1 MRLRLPNGL
10 SVIVEANRASP
21 VVALQVWVGVG
32 SIDEQEGEAGLAH
45 VFEHMLFKG
54 TQRRGV
60 GEIAKEIEGAGG
72 DINAWTSYE
81 ETVFHLVMASRDFE
95 VGLDILADAV
105 SESAFDPGELER
117 ERSVV
122 LEEIKQGHDMPSRAL
137 TQALFHATFGS
148 HPYGRP
154 VIGSASSVR
163 GLTRDKLL
171 RFFRRWYV
179 PGNMTLVIVGD
190 VDERAAA
197 RAARR
202 VWGVLPRVRRRERP
216 VPAVPE
222 QRSPRAV
229 VVRRETGETHVTLA
243 FRIPGIR
250 HQDTGAL
257 DLAAVILG
265 QGEASRLAQEV
276 KRRRELASEV
286 FAYTYTPRHGGLFVV
301 GGTTHGD
308 PEPLARALVAET
320 LRLSRD
326 PPAGDELARART
338 IIESESVYQKETVQ
352 GLARKLGFF
361 ATVAGGLEFERE
373 YLQQV
378 GAADARRV
386 SFVLERYA
394 KPRGLTVA
402 ALVPG
407 KAGKEDA
414 VLKKRLL
421 DAVRQESR
429 PPSRP
434 RTTVPLRAEVHHF
447 ELPSGTRLLVLPDP
461 SVGLVAMRAAW
472 PGGLRFETP
481 RTSGESQLLA
491 SLVARGTR
499 RRNAAQISRE
509 IESIAGSLAGAAG
522 RNSLGVRGE
531 LLARRW
537 EEGLELF
544 LDCVL
549 EPVFPDE
556 ELDKER
562 RLLLQQLEVQ
572 RHDVGSMAFRLFA
585 QTLYRTHP
593 YGLDPLGTPE
603 SVKAATGAGLRRE
616 FARLYPRSRL
626 VLAVV
631 GDVDPGRV
639 ERACAARFAP
649 GEKAPALPPV
659 PAPELLGH
667 PGTRWVHRDLPRE
680 QSHLVVGFPGTTL
693 FDEERYA
700 LEVLFTILSGQGGR
714 LFVELRDRRAL
725 AYRVGAFSV
734 EGIDPGCIAAYL
746 ACSPANVDAA
756 LAVVHAELERLRD
769 RPPSAAELG
778 RAQRY
783 LVGAHDVSLQRRAAL
798 AATLALHECYGMGW
812 DSHRRYPQ
820 AILGV
825 DAAAVH
831 RAARRWLDWGR
842 AVVASVGPAA
852 PRVL

>member
-10 SVIVEANRASP
+10 SIIVEENRASP

-32 SIDEQEGEAGLAH
+32 SIDERDGEAGLAH

-54 TQRRGV
+54 TARRGV

-122 LEEIKQGHDMPSRAL
+122 LEEIKQGHDVPSRAL
-137 TQALFHATFGS
+137 TQALFHTTFGE

-163 GLTRDKLL
+163 GLTRDKLI

-190 VDERAAA
+190 VDERHAA
-197 RAARR
+197 RAAKR
-202 VWGVLPRVRRRERP
+202 VWGALPRVRRRDRPVQP
-216 VPAVPE
+216 VPA
-222 QRSPRAV
+222 QTRPRAV
-229 VVRRETGETHVTLA
+229 VVRREAGETHVALA
-243 FRIPGIR
+243 LRIPGIR
-250 HQDTGAL
+250 HEDTGAL

-265 QGEASRLAQEV
+265 QGDACRLAQEV
-276 KRRRELASEV
+276 KHRRELATDV
-286 FAYTYTPRHGGLFVV
+286 FAYTYTPRHSGLFVI

-308 PEPLARALVAET
+308 PEPLVRALLAET
-320 LRLSRD
+320 LRLARD
-326 PPAGDELARART
+326 VPAGDELARART
-338 IIESESVYQKETVQ
+338 IIESESVYQRETVQ

-373 YLQQV
+373 YLAQV
-378 GAADARRV
+378 AAADARRV
-386 SFVLERYA
+386 SVALARYTV
-394 KPRGLTVA
+394 PRGLTVA
-402 ALVPG
+402 TLVPG
-407 KAGKEDA
+407 KTGEAD
-414 VLKKRLL
+414 R
-421 DAVRQESR
+421 
-429 PPSRP
+429 
-434 RTTVPLRAEVHHF
+434 PLRARLLRAVTEEFRPPPVRPPQSATERAPVSLF
-447 ELPSGTRLLVLPDP
+447 RLPGGTRLVVMPDS
-461 SVGLVAMRAAW
+461 SVGLVALRAAW
-472 PGGLRFETP
+472 PGGLRFETT
-481 RTSGESQLLA
+481 RSSGSSQLMA
-491 SLVARGTR
+491 SLLARGTR
-499 RRNAAQISRE
+499 RRSAAQISRE

-522 RNSLGVRGE
+522 RNSLGMRGE

-549 EPVFPDE
+549 EPVFPEE
-556 ELDKER
+556 ELERER
-562 RLLLQQLEVQ
+562 RILLQHLEAQ
-572 RHDVGSMAFRLFA
+572 RHDVGGLAFRLFS

-603 SVKAATGAGLRRE
+603 SVRAFDAAGLRRN
-616 FARLYPRSRL
+616 FAKLYPRSRL

-639 ERACAARFAP
+639 ETACAARFGPMREPPPPPSPATDP
-649 GEKAPALPPV
+649 GDRQ
-659 PAPELLGH
+659 
-667 PGTRWVHRDLPRE
+667 GTRWVHRDLERE

-693 FDEERYA
+693 FDDERYA

-756 LAVVHAELERLRD
+756 LSVVHTELERLRE
-769 RPPSAAELG
+769 RPPSAAELS

-798 AATLALHECYGMGW
+798 AATLALHECYGLGW

-820 AILGV
+820 AILSV
-825 DAAAVH
+825 DAEAVH
-831 RAARRWLDWGR
+831 RAAVRWLDWRR